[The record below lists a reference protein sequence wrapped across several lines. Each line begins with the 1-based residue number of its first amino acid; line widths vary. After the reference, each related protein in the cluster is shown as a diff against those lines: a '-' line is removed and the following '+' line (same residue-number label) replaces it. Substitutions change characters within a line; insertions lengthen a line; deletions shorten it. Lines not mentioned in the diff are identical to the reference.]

1 MSITIGNTPWEFRLG
16 KPNIYSNIPTQEN
29 VNSHCVPPIDETK
42 FAHLLLSIKL
52 DFCFIAHGRQPFKCP
67 TVERLQKTMKALKD
81 FFKSFEVVK
90 TYNELTEAEKKALDK
105 GAARNRRAALYD
117 AIDGQKG
124 TFLGCEFTESD
135 KLLAFKVGNDKIQI
149 PSYLFKT
156 QRLWKSET
164 PIKKASL
171 EDIRKCQPEPLDGV
185 LKGLT
190 PDDYKFDELG
200 YEMAVSKKLTDK
212 DGNGVTITFKTVS
225 YKNAIGFWEGEY
237 YTTDQR
243 KCVVMESATAEQST
257 TEQPKTRQ

>member
-1 MSITIGNTPWEFRLG
+1 
-16 KPNIYSNIPTQEN
+16 
-29 VNSHCVPPIDETK
+29 
-42 FAHLLLSIKL
+42 
-52 DFCFIAHGRQPFKCP
+52 
-67 TVERLQKTMKALKD
+67 MKGLKD
-81 FFKSFEVVK
+81 FFKAFEVVK
-90 TYNELTEAEKKALDK
+90 TYDELTEAEKKSLDK

-117 AIDGQKG
+117 AINGKTG

-164 PIKKASL
+164 PISKANL
-171 EDIRKCQPEPLDGV
+171 KDIRKCQPEPLDGV

-200 YEMAVSKKLTDK
+200 FELKVSAMLTDEQN
-212 DGNGVTITFKTVS
+212 NGVTVTFKTVS

-257 TEQPKTRQ
+257 TEQPKTRGRKTANK